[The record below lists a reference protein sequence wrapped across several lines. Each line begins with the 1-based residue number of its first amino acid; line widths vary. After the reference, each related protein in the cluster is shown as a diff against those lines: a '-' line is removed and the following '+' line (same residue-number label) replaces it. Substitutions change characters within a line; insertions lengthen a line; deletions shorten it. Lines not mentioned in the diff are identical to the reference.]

1 MRIDKLLS
9 QLKYCT
15 RSETKRFL
23 NEHVVLVNQKRIS
36 HTKEDVDPTIQ
47 SMTIDDTPIF
57 YKEVIHLMM
66 YKPKGYLSANK
77 DSLHPCAVDLI
88 QDPYDRYEYKI
99 AGRLDLDAEGL
110 LILTTSGILVHGITS
125 PRHHLPKIYEVL
137 LDKAFDNERELLEGV
152 PILDGKNQEYLAKAL
167 SISYVG
173 DKIHLT
179 IDEGKFHQVK
189 RMFEALGY
197 NVINLKR
204 VQIGKLKLGNLKPGM
219 YLEFNEEDLYD

>member
-1 MRIDKLLS
+1 
-9 QLKYCT
+9 
-15 RSETKRFL
+15 
-23 NEHVVLVNQKRIS
+23 
-36 HTKEDVDPTIQ
+36 
-47 SMTIDDTPIF
+47 MT
-57 YKEVIHLMM
+57 E
-66 YKPKGYLSANK
+66 
-77 DSLHPCAVDLI
+77 
-88 QDPYDRYEYKI
+88 
-99 AGRLDLDAEGL
+99 
-110 LILTTSGILVHGITS
+110 
-125 PRHHLPKIYEVL
+125 
-137 LDKAFDNERELLEGV
+137 
-152 PILDGKNQEYLAKAL
+152 KNQEYLAKAL